1 MKKYLLCCLLAA
13 VFLAGCA
20 QTQTQTPPPPDAQPD
35 TVRFLVEV
43 PAGPSAAVLAN
54 EPPELV
60 HNLPVDELPREALT
74 LYKAVRQD
82 FWRDTLIPLA
92 WDEAADV
99 TLYGVVEGIPQGM
112 GMQVGPNLFRLDCRG
127 IVLRQGDRAEYAP
140 LDWSGNLFMGANPW
154 LSIADLDGDG
164 QDEAAVCLH
173 SQAGGTGVS
182 VQDLYLFE
190 LDTFAWT
197 VPDNSLLEIQAE
209 YCPED
214 HMVRLTSGDRFLDVS
229 MDGEME
235 EHLKQDMRIRTG
247 SQIAYSC
254 ENGQISYWAA
264 LAYGGQRYD
273 SAIIGPVVWTG
284 EGYAWGPVSEMN
296 KPLAKMQVY
305 VEPFIDMLLEDEP
318 PERVYDLPADEL
330 PREIVEIGQIL
341 KGSYEIPSEYLW
353 ENLLFPMAGDDEADV
368 TLYGVYEMKDP
379 SGVVLRQGDEI
390 GYYPIYWG
398 ESLRRGC
405 NPELMLADLDGDGE
419 DEVAVLL
426 GAGSGTGVSRTAV
439 YIFDG
444 NSCSVPDCSTLDIW
458 AEYDP
463 EASTL
468 LLTSRELSLEVSVEG
483 YVESVEDIGIGRV
496 VHFSFEN
503 GQIRCDAGVSAGL
516 IGVGIADVTAP
527 VVWNGEGY
535 ELGPVSELRP

>member
-92 WDEAADV
+92 W
-99 TLYGVVEGIPQGM
+99 
-112 GMQVGPNLFRLDCRG
+112 
-127 IVLRQGDRAEYAP
+127 
-140 LDWSGNLFMGANPW
+140 
-154 LSIADLDGDG
+154 
-164 QDEAAVCLH
+164 DEAAVCLH

-264 LAYGGQRYD
+264 LDYGGQRYD
-273 SAIIGPVVWTG
+273 SEIIGPVVWTG

-318 PERVYDLPADEL
+318 PERVYDLPAGEL

-379 SGVVLRQGDEI
+379 SGVVLRQGDET

-444 NSCSVPDCSTLDIW
+444 NSCFVPDCSTLDIW

-483 YVESVEDIGIGRV
+483 HTEPVQRVDIGTYIT
-496 VHFSFEN
+496 FSFED
-503 GQIRCDAGVSAGL
+503 GQIQCVA
-516 IGVGIADVTAP
+516 GIACGFTDYVADVIAP